1 MKNIGF
7 LGSKRFPCATRASVP
22 FITLPPDDGPAVL
35 DSCSFTAD
43 DTQESS
49 GSSVLNLCEES
60 VLSFN
65 LGPEDQGE
73 TSRWKGTPRDASL
86 LHKNSVQ
93 SKWLKYQNTFQCSSA
108 ALNRIGSEMTE
119 NSFAEVSAGMHSS
132 HASEQQRNAVKESS
146 VDPVHLQRMKG
157 MLYQQQQDFS
167 SRELASRKKAFSL
180 NSKQTSETEEIQA
193 MLGSPASYNSRVKDL
208 QVRKV
213 CKLSV
218 RFLQ

>member
-1 MKNIGF
+1 M
-7 LGSKRFPCATRASVP
+7 
-22 FITLPPDDGPAVL
+22 
-35 DSCSFTAD
+35 AD
-43 DTQESS
+43 DDTRESS

-60 VLSFN
+60 VLSFDP
-65 LGPEDQGE
+65 GPEDQGE
-73 TSRWKGTPRDASL
+73 TSLWKGTPGDVSL

-108 ALNRIGSEMTE
+108 ALDRTGGEVAE
-119 NSFAEVSAGMHSS
+119 DSFAEVSSGMHSS
-132 HASEQQRNAVKESS
+132 HTSAQQRNAVKESS

-193 MLGSPASYNSRVKDL
+193 MLGSSTSYNSRVKDL
-208 QVRKV
+208 QVREV
-213 CKLSV
+213 SKLSV
-218 RFLQ
+218 HFLW